1 MRFFSKIIF
10 ICNICF
16 IAAVIFRY
24 LEINADKAGKNPN
37 VLGFQPLESTLIIL
51 GYGAVIFNFI
61 FLLSYLIAYLFKK
74 GMSVPKWIL
83 LFNLVLFF
91 VQLIYFLY

>member
-1 MRFFSKIIF
+1 MKFISKFVF
-10 ICNICF
+10 ICNCCF
-16 IAAVIFRY
+16 IVSVILRY
-24 LEINADKAGKNPN
+24 VEINADKAGADSN
-37 VLGFQPLESTLIIL
+37 VVGFQPLESTLIIL
-51 GYGAVIFNFI
+51 GYGAVIFNAI
-61 FLLSYLIAYLFKK
+61 FLLVYLFAYLFKK